1 MRIMF
6 FQTGRVKS
14 DSEEERAFMAL
25 SISMTTRIDNE
36 IVEAVFAEESANI
49 VQPISGKEV
58 LQRWKWLCRR

>member
-6 FQTGRVKS
+6 FQTGSVKS
-14 DSEEERAFMAL
+14 DSEDDKAFMAL
-25 SISMTTRIDNE
+25 SISITTKMERE

-58 LQRWKWLCRR
+58 LQRWKWDCRR